1 MGAGVSPEPFA
12 SFMPFL
18 TPVAEIALMPTTLPC
33 AAPYY
38 NGGVNTIAKKGR
50 IMAIQPTITLNN
62 GTVIPQVGLGV
73 FQTPD
78 GDTTVNAVTAALGA
92 GYRHIDTARIY
103 GNEASVGEGIR
114 RSGVLRGDI
123 FLTTKLWNDD
133 IRAHRAKDAF
143 QESLDRLGVDYVD
156 LYLIH
161 WPADGWRQAWS
172 DMQEIYASGRAKA
185 IGVSN
190 FQRHHLEE
198 LLKDS
203 DVTPAADQIESSPQ
217 FTNQGLVDFA
227 HGLGIAV
234 EAWSPLGGTG
244 GTLLADPRL
253 SEIGA
258 RYGKSPAQVV
268 IRWHIQRGVVVLPK
282 STHAERIRQNFD
294 VFDFNLTDAD
304 MAAVSAIDTD
314 HRNGADP
321 DDFDF

>member
-1 MGAGVSPEPFA
+1 
-12 SFMPFL
+12 
-18 TPVAEIALMPTTLPC
+18 
-33 AAPYY
+33 
-38 NGGVNTIAKKGR
+38 
-50 IMAIQPTITLNN
+50 MAIQSTITLNN

-78 GDTTVNAVTAALGA
+78 GDTTVNAVTAALEA

-103 GNEASVGEGIR
+103 GNEGSVGEGIR
-114 RSGVLRGDI
+114 RSGVPRGDI

-143 QESLDRLGVDYVD
+143 AESLDRLGVDYVD

-161 WPADGWRQAWS
+161 WPAEGWRQAW
-172 DMQEIYASGRAKA
+172 DDLQEIYASGRAKA

-217 FTNQGLVDFA
+217 FANQELVDFA
-227 HGLGIAV
+227 RGLGITV

-253 SEIGA
+253 TGIGA
-258 RYGKSPAQVV
+258 KYGKSPAQVV

-294 VFDFNLTDAD
+294 VFDFDLTADD
-304 MAAVSAIDTD
+304 MAAINAIDTGR
-314 HRNGADP
+314 RNGADP